1 MVTHMKTTLELP
13 DELLS
18 EAKAAAAKRRITLK
32 ELFTRALEKE
42 LRPHPAANEED
53 HFTIDEDGW
62 PVFNRKDYTGT
73 PVTDEFVRQLR
84 EQEGI

>member
-18 EAKAAAAKRRITLK
+18 EAKAVAAKRRITLK

-42 LRPHPAANEED
+42 LRPLPKARKEE
-53 HFTIDEDGW
+53 HFTVDEDGW
-62 PVFNRKDYTGT
+62 PVFNRTDYVGP
-73 PVTDEFVRQLR
+73 PVTDDLVRKLR

>member
-1 MVTHMKTTLELP
+1 MSDTDLSDNHLHDDNSSEARVAW
-13 DELLS
+13 LLS
-18 EAKAAAAKRRITLK
+18 ARAVREQAQAIFAATLRGDS
-32 ELFTRALEKE
+32 E
-42 LRPHPAANEED
+42 

-62 PVFNRKDYTGT
+62 PVFNRKNYTGP

>member
-1 MVTHMKTTLELP
+1 MKTTLELS
-13 DELLS
+13 DELFS
-18 EAKAAAAKRRITLK
+18 EAKAVAAKRRITLK

-42 LRPHPAANEED
+42 LRPLPVTEKDE
-53 HFTIDEDGW
+53 HFTTDEDGW
-62 PVFNRKDYTGT
+62 PVFNRKNYTGP

>member
-1 MVTHMKTTLELP
+1 MKTTLELS
-13 DELLS
+13 DELFS
-18 EAKAAAAKRRITLK
+18 EAKAVAAKRRITLK

-42 LRPHPAANEED
+42 LRPLPVAEKDE

-62 PVFNRKDYTGT
+62 PVFNRKNYTGP
-73 PVTDEFVRQLR
+73 PVTDEFVRRLR

>member
-13 DELLS
+13 DELFS

-32 ELFTRALEKE
+32 ELVTRALERD
-42 LRPHPAANEED
+42 LHPVPPPKPED
-53 HFTIDEDGW
+53 HFEIDEDGW
-62 PVFNRKDYTGT
+62 PVLKRPGNPGVV
-73 PVTDEFVRQLR
+73 VTDEFVRQLR